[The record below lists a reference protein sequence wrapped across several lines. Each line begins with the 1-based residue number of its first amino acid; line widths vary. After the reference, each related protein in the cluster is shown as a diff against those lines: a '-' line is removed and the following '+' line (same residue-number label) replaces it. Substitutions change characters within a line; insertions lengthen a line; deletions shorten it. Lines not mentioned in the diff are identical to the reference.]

1 MATFMELQRRG
12 VTCGMATDGWM
23 AIDRAHVD
31 GWMLC
36 AAGAVAFLAQ
46 TAAGTTHDGL
56 SIARSIENMIAQAAA
71 AGFPLGSICTD
82 DAAQCDR
89 ARRILELRHSTLVF
103 TRCQAHQF
111 NLYLKD
117 ILKCEA
123 WATAMTKA
131 CAAAAA
137 LIASSNKW
145 LARLQEIMV
154 VMYGRV
160 LAIMA
165 ITDTQ
170 WNSSQKGLASQ
181 LHIRAACKRLADDYK
196 DDPQFPSACAI
207 YAESSFWC
215 DVEAAEM
222 ASRPLVEASFMM
234 QKDATTLAD
243 VINSLGHVYRQ
254 SLSSSNVIA
263 ALEKRWSAEEHPLF
277 VLAFLFHPKTTA
289 ACRAIMASKLP
300 PSEQQ
305 TGEVDICL
313 TLFYICT

>member
-1 MATFMELQRRG
+1 
-12 VTCGMATDGWM
+12 MATDGWM

-56 SIARSIENMIAQAAA
+56 SNARSIERMINNAEAM
-71 AGFPLGSICTD
+71 GFPLGSICTD
-82 DAAQCDR
+82 DAAQCAR
-89 ARRILELRHSTLVF
+89 ARRILELRHGTFVF

-145 LARLQEIMV
+145 LARLQKIMTS
-154 VMYGRV
+154 MYGRA
-160 LAIMA
+160 LAIIA
-165 ITDTQ
+165 IADTR
-170 WNSSQKGLASQ
+170 WNSIQMCLASQ
-181 LHIRAACKRLADDYK
+181 LRVRGACKRLADDHK
-196 DDPQFPSACAI
+196 NDPQFPSACA
-207 YAESSFWC
+207 YYVEPDFWA
-215 DVEAAEM
+215 DVEAAEK

-234 QKDATTLAD
+234 QKDGTTLAD
-243 VINSLGHVYRQ
+243 VLNALGHVYRQ
-254 SLSSSNVIA
+254 SRTSAKVLA
-263 ALEKRWSAEEHPLF
+263 ALEKRWLSEEHPLF
-277 VLAFLFHPKTTA
+277 VLAYLFHPKTTN
-289 ACRAIMASKLP
+289 ACRVILTSKLP
-300 PSEQQ
+300 PSDPE
-305 TGEVDICL
+305 TDSV
-313 TLFYICT
+313 YISVLHNWIENRQNIMYW